1 MKLRRVVLG
10 LSTAA
15 VLLAGGVPA
24 SATAPARLSVAGANV
39 VDPAG
44 NPIVLRG
51 YNWGHWGTVQPK
63 DPGAHVAAG
72 ANSVRIPLRWW
83 GEWKDDVDSRDTDPD
98 NLSHIKPGHLELL
111 NQTIEQASAA
121 GMWITLFV
129 DSDHGQGAGGNTN
142 NFWTNPEMK
151 QQFKEVWQFLV
162 RKYKYTPYMGA
173 FEILPEPRPVNK
185 TDDEVRAF
193 YDEMI
198 GVIRDI
204 DRRTPI
210 VVGPNENYACSH
222 LEGAYTT
229 VDPKVIY
236 TCNYFIFDNPLN
248 RIGQITDFRRDHNV
262 PVWIN
267 QVGIE
272 GCDTDTVALGK
283 ADKVLDAF
291 EKNSIGWAWWT
302 YRLNGTNPCTHGI
315 FHLDPS
321 EPDGWKLKKNW
332 RNLVNGYLAA

>member
-1 MKLRRVVLG
+1 MKLRRVLFG
-10 LSTAA
+10 LTTAA
-15 VLLAGGVPA
+15 VLLVSGVPA
-24 SATAPARLSVAGANV
+24 SAAAPARLSVSGADV

-44 NPIVLRG
+44 KPIVLRG
-51 YNWGHWGTVQPK
+51 YNWGHWGTVQPQ
-63 DPGAHVAAG
+63 DPGHHVAAG

-83 GEWKDDVDSRDTDPD
+83 GSWKDDVDSRDTDPD
-98 NLSHIKPGHLELL
+98 NASHIKDSHLKLL
-111 NQTIEQASAA
+111 EQTVDQASDA

-129 DSDHGQGAGGNTN
+129 DSDHGQGAGGREN

-162 RKYKYTPYMGA
+162 RKFKYKPFMGA
-173 FEILPEPRPVNK
+173 YEILPEPKPVGV
-185 TDDEVRAF
+185 DDAGVKAF

-198 GVIRDI
+198 GVIREI

-210 VVGPNENYACSH
+210 VVGPNENYSCGH

-236 TCNYFIFDNPLN
+236 TCNYFIFENPLN
-248 RIGQITDFRRDHNV
+248 RIDVITGFRARHDV

-272 GCDTDTVALGK
+272 SGDTDAKVKAREVLG
-283 ADKVLDAF
+283 AF
-291 EKNSIGWAWWT
+291 DEHRIGWAWWT
-302 YRLNGTNPCTHGI
+302 YRLNGTNPDTHGI
-315 FHLDPS
+315 FYRAA
-321 EPDGWKLKKNW
+321 DGWQVKPGW
-332 RNLVNGYLAA
+332 RDLVNGYLAA

>member
-1 MKLRRVVLG
+1 MKLRRVLLG

-15 VLLAGGVPA
+15 VLLTGGVPA
-24 SATAPARLSVAGANV
+24 SAAAPARLSVSGANV

-51 YNWGHWGTVQPK
+51 YNWGHWGTVQPQ
-63 DPGAHVAAG
+63 DPGDHVAAG

-83 GEWKDDVDSRDTDPD
+83 GEWKDDVDSRDPDPD
-98 NLSHIKPGHLELL
+98 NPSHIKAEHLTLL
-111 NQTIEQASAA
+111 DQTIEQASSA

-129 DSDHGQGAGGNTN
+129 DSDYGQGANRGTN
-142 NFWTNPEMK
+142 NFWTNPGKK
-151 QQFKEVWQFLV
+151 QEFKEVWQFLV
-162 RKYKYTPYMGA
+162 RRYKAKAYMGA
-173 FEILPEPRPVNK
+173 FEILPEPKPIDK

-193 YDEMI
+193 YDEMTLA
-198 GVIRDI
+198 IREI
-204 DRRTPI
+204 DRRTPV
-210 VVGPNENYACSH
+210 VVGPNNNYACSS
-222 LEGAYTT
+222 LGGAYTT

-236 TCNYFIFDNPLN
+236 TCNYFIFENPLN
-248 RIGQITDFRRDHNV
+248 RIGMITKFRRDHNV

-272 GCDTDTVALGK
+272 GCNDDSVAKQKARDVLG
-283 ADKVLDAF
+283 AF
-291 EKNSIGWAWWT
+291 QDNGIGWAWWT

-315 FHLDPS
+315 YYLDPDAH
-321 EPDGWKLKKNW
+321 DGWGLKKAW